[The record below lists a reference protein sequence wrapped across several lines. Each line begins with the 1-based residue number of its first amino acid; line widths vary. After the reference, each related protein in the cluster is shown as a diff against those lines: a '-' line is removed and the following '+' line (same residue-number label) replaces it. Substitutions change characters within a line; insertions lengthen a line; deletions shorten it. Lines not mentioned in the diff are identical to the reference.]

1 MTFTRAATAATL
13 LHAIGCAA
21 VPVAQAA
28 SRTVAAAAPPATFS
42 ANPNIGPGGN
52 NFKDSAHF
60 RVYGAPPAGTAD
72 AALNMLEAAYSCF
85 VDTLGWR
92 STGLSFNDD
101 ADDGPWTKVNLYS
114 VESLPGAAGVMHSDF
129 KTGMSWLEVQHRYT
143 SVPGVT
149 VHEYGH
155 GLTYHERTWVDQA
168 RTGAWWETVANWVA
182 DTHKTS
188 ELCADARS
196 RFGQPTGATEINLHK
211 VIGDSFQVLVD
222 GTAGSGNY
230 YEAWPFLAYLTANP
244 DEFEGL
250 GRDTVRELFRQYQR
264 NSNETPLHTLDR
276 LLAASSATAQQ
287 VVGRYW
293 ARMAYVDIGHPTA
306 QQVFLQQ
313 RGNINYANLD
323 PQGSDTWRVK
333 STRRPRYMGA
343 NIVPLRTS
351 GSSTTVNVRVN
362 ANGGGAF
369 TATLAVRD
377 TRSGAT
383 RYVDLPNGSGSTTVA
398 GGEEVSLVVANTPA
412 LIQYDPFKL
421 GSDVQTGLD
430 YTVTISGATA

>member
-1 MTFTRAATAATL
+1 MAFTRAATTTL
-13 LHAIGCAA
+13 FLHAIGCAA
-21 VPVAQAA
+21 APVAQAA
-28 SRTVAAAAPPATFS
+28 TETVAAAAPPATFT

-60 RVYGAPPAGTAD
+60 RVYGAPSTGTAD

-92 STGLSFNDD
+92 SSGLSFTDD
-101 ADDGPWTKVNLYS
+101 VDDGPWTKVNLYS
-114 VESLPGAAGVMHSDF
+114 VDSLPGAAGVMHSDLA
-129 KTGMSWLEVQHRYT
+129 TGTSWLEVQHEFT
-143 SVPGVT
+143 SNPGVT

-155 GLTYHERTWVDQA
+155 GLTYHERTWVDQG

-182 DTHKTS
+182 DTYETS
-188 ELCADARS
+188 ELCAGARS
-196 RFGQPTGATEINLHK
+196 QFGQPTSATEINLHK

-222 GTAGSGNY
+222 GTADSGNY
-230 YEAWPFLAYLTANP
+230 YEAWPFLTYLTANP
-244 DEFEGL
+244 DEFVGL
-250 GRDTVRELFRQYQR
+250 GRDTVRELFRQYQQG
-264 NSNETPLHTLDR
+264 SNETPLHTLNR
-276 LLAASSATAQQ
+276 LVASSATVQQ

-306 QQVFLQQ
+306 QQLFLEQ
-313 RGNINYANLD
+313 RGDINYANLD
-323 PQGSDTWRVK
+323 AQGSGTWQVK

-351 GSSTTVNVRVN
+351 GSSTTISIQVD
-362 ANGGGAF
+362 ANNNNNTF
-369 TATLAVRD
+369 TATLAVRN
-377 TRSGAT
+377 TSSGAT

-398 GGEEVSLVVANTPA
+398 DGEEVSLVVANTPA
-412 LIQYDPFKL
+412 LIQYDAFNL